1 MPARCFLALLLCLPL
16 CVAAV
21 GLRADTVPVNSAA
34 ALPEAIAEAI
44 TAATGGTVLL
54 LAAGDYG
61 RLDLNGLVMPADQPL
76 VLRGD
81 AGGGTVITGMML
93 RDVQN
98 LVLENIR
105 FDYTFTPGDSPRLRV
120 FQVND
125 SQGITIRNAVFDGDV
140 ARGISAVSDG
150 FGTAFGLNLRG
161 SSRVTVEHTE
171 IRGFYR
177 GLTVSRCQDIT
188 IRGNDVHDI
197 RMDGMNFAQITGG
210 VIEANYI
217 HDFNRSLAS
226 RDHADMIQFWTEDTT
241 APSRDIVIRNNV
253 LSSGAGW
260 YTQSI
265 FMRNERVDKGE
276 AGPEMYYQNILITQ
290 NVIINAHL
298 HGISIGA
305 SNGLTISNNTVI
317 RNARSEGERN
327 NVLLWTPRINV
338 APRSQ
343 RVQIL
348 RNVTSRID
356 GYENQND
363 WTVTD
368 NLLVQDRGQAQSG
381 VFYDAAFADARAGD
395 PQDLASFSYRT
406 GGPLDRTGLGADRL
420 DTPYPALPVVR

>member
-1 MPARCFLALLLCLPL
+1 
-16 CVAAV
+16 
-21 GLRADTVPVNSAA
+21 
-34 ALPEAIAEAI
+34 
-44 TAATGGTVLL
+44 
-54 LAAGDYG
+54 
-61 RLDLNGLVMPADQPL
+61 
-76 VLRGD
+76 
-81 AGGGTVITGMML
+81 
-93 RDVQN
+93 
-98 LVLENIR
+98 
-105 FDYTFTPGDSPRLRV
+105 
-120 FQVND
+120 
-125 SQGITIRNAVFDGDV
+125 
-140 ARGISAVSDG
+140 
-150 FGTAFGLNLRG
+150 
-161 SSRVTVEHTE
+161 
-171 IRGFYR
+171 
-177 GLTVSRCQDIT
+177 
-188 IRGNDVHDI
+188 
-197 RMDGMNFAQITGG
+197 
-210 VIEANYI
+210 
-217 HDFNRSLAS
+217 
-226 RDHADMIQFWTEDTT
+226 
-241 APSRDIVIRNNV
+241 
-253 LSSGAGW
+253 
-260 YTQSI
+260 
-265 FMRNERVDKGE
+265 
-276 AGPEMYYQNILITQ
+276 MYYQNILITQ